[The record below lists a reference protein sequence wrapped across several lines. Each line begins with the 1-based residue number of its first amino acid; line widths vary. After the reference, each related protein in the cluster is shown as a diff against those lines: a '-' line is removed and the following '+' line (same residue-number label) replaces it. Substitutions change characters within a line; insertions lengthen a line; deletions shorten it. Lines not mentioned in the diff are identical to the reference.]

1 MYLDCFLLDSDSL
14 LVNFGIQNM
23 IVYGCQFAL

>member
-1 MYLDCFLLDSDSL
+1 LDSDSL